1 MKEAKKISTSAV
13 EPSTSIALVVKTCQ
27 GEATKLTDQQ
37 NREIPLR
44 GHLSD
49 VPWLEVG
56 DEVVIVDSQDGAI
69 VSGRLRRA
77 GELPAATLSV
87 DAKTIRLMDDR
98 PLCIQIGE
106 SRLELMPDGR
116 VRVEGKEV
124 TQMATGSMML
134 LSPVI
139 EVN

>member
-1 MKEAKKISTSAV
+1 MKEANNIVAPKIQPATC
-13 EPSTSIALVVKTCQ
+13 IALVMETRQ
-27 GEATKLTDQQ
+27 GEATKLTGLHD
-37 NREIPLR
+37 REIPLR

-56 DEVVIVDSQDGAI
+56 DEVVIVETADGAI

-77 GELPAATLSV
+77 GELPVASFSV
-87 DAKTIRLMDDR
+87 DAETIKLMGDRL
-98 PLCIQIGE
+98 LCIQIGE
-106 SRLELMPDGR
+106 SRFELLPNGR
-116 VRVEGKEV
+116 VRLEGKEV
-124 TQMATGSMML
+124 TQLATGSMSL

>member
-1 MKEAKKISTSAV
+1 MKQAKNIATPAIEQPTST
-13 EPSTSIALVVKTCQ
+13 ALVVETRQ
-27 GEATKLTDQQ
+27 GEATKLTDPQ

-56 DEVVIVDSQDGAI
+56 DEVVIVETADGAI

-87 DAKTIRLMDDR
+87 DTKTIALMGDR
-98 PLCIQIGE
+98 PLCIQVGE

-116 VRVEGKEV
+116 VRLEGKEV
-124 TQMATGSMML
+124 TQMASGSMTL